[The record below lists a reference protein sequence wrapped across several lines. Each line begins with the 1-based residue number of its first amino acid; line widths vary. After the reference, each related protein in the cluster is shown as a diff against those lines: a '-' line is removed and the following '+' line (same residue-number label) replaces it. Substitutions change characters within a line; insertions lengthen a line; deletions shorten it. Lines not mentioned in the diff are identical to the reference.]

1 LMPLSDL
8 NDLAGQENEFWG
20 IFRGRG
26 VTSKGRPI
34 IAKLNAIEPGM
45 WNSLATDE
53 EWEEQERRFGHCL
66 EIQSRYK
73 FLLDPTFIRI
83 SQRAK
88 TDRDRTELE
97 RLASEYGLEGLEER
111 AVKLLSTSDTR
122 EGAEAKNIV
131 RDGIH
136 EELDLPIV
144 TL

>member
-1 LMPLSDL
+1 MPLSDL
-8 NDLAGQENEFWG
+8 NDLAGQEHEFWG

-45 WNSLATDE
+45 WNCLATDE

-73 FLLDPTFIRI
+73 FLLDQTFIRL
-83 SQRAK
+83 SQRVK
-88 TDRDRTELE
+88 TDRDRTGLE

-111 AVKLLSTSDTR
+111 AADLLPASEAR
-122 EGAEAKNIV
+122 EGAAGRELEI
-131 RDGIH
+131 RGIN
-136 EELDLPIV
+136 ENLDLPNV